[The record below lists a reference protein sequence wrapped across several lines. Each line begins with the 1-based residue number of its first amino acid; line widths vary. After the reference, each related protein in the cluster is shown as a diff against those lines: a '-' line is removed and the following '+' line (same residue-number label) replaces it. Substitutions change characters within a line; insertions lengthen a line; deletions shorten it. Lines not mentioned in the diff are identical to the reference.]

1 MGPIRVLLVDDE
13 AEFRTVM
20 RAALDNDDRFHVVDE
35 AANGHQ
41 AIALAAF
48 HQPDVVL
55 LDLMMPEL
63 DGLQAAAKIREE
75 ASDALIV
82 MLSSRESRAA
92 EKVAVAS
99 GVDLFVEKHD
109 VAGVADRLI
118 DLVQAHRP

>member
-20 RAALDNDDRFHVVDE
+20 RSTLDNDERFEVVDE

-41 AIALAAF
+41 GIALAAF

-63 DGLQAAAKIREE
+63 DGLQAAVKIRKE
-75 ASDALIV
+75 APAALIA
-82 MLSSRESRAA
+82 MLSSREARAA
-92 EKVAVAS
+92 AVVSAES
-99 GVDLFVEKHD
+99 GAHVFIEKHD
-109 VAGVADRLI
+109 MAGVADQLI
-118 DLVQAHRP
+118 DLVQAHRV